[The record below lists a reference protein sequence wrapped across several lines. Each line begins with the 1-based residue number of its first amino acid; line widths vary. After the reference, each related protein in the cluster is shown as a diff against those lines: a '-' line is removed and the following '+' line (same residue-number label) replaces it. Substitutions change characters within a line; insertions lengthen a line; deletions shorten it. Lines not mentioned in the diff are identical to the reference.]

1 MSVGRVDFYDS
12 QEKNEDS
19 ISLLDD
25 GITIMNKESAKGQE
39 FDTVFI
45 LELKA
50 FIPCRNGAM
59 KRAMYMMCARARDYL
74 FLVPGK
80 VGLSVEAEESLPG
93 PDILERG

>member
-1 MSVGRVDFYDS
+1 MSVGQVDFYDS

-45 LELKA
+45 LELKSVHTLQ
-50 FIPCRNGAM
+50 
-59 KRAMYMMCARARDYL
+59 KRCNEAGDVYDVR
-74 FLVPGK
+74 PGK
-80 VGLSVEAEESLPG
+80 GLPVLGTWQGRPFG
-93 PDILERG
+93 